1 MGAFGSG
8 LTMAAHAL
16 SDLLQDFG
24 KRPPLAGHAVGGD
37 QPAPA
42 AVPASHPAPEPDFSA
57 IIAVEVARAE
67 TALEQRL
74 TELHEAALT
83 AERERHAAEI
93 DALHQRFGGEA
104 AALID
109 AAIAAMEERVG
120 TLATTGSAR
129 LLSGILT
136 TELQKQAIDSLA
148 GAIRTATDDREAVR
162 IRISG
167 PQSLFAALAAALP
180 ERAASLDYA
189 EAPGFD
195 LSVTIDGDI
204 FETRLSEWSSALSE
218 ILS

>member
-1 MGAFGSG
+1 
-8 LTMAAHAL
+8 MAAHAL

-24 KRPPLAGHAVGGD
+24 KCPPPGGQAVAGD

-42 AVPASHPAPEPDFSA
+42 AEAPALRPTPEPDISA

-74 TELHEAALT
+74 TELHEAALA

-93 DALHQRFGGEA
+93 EALHQRFGGEVA
-104 AALID
+104 GLIKT
-109 AAIAAMEERVG
+109 AIATMEDRIG
-120 TLATTGSAR
+120 TLATTGAAR

-167 PQSLFAALAAALP
+167 PQSLFAALATALP
-180 ERAASLDYA
+180 ERAANLDYA

-195 LSVTIDGDI
+195 LTVTIDGDI
-204 FETRLSEWSSALSE
+204 FETRLSEWSAALSE

>member
-1 MGAFGSG
+1 
-8 LTMAAHAL
+8 MAAHAL

-24 KRPPLAGHAVGGD
+24 KRPPPAGHAVAGD
-37 QPAPA
+37 QPVPA
-42 AVPASHPAPEPDFSA
+42 AAPPLRPVPEPDLSA

-74 TELHEAALT
+74 TELHEAALA

-93 DALHQRFGGEA
+93 EALQQRFGGEA
-104 AALID
+104 AKLIK

-120 TLATTGSAR
+120 MLATTGAAR
-129 LLSGILT
+129 LLGGMLT
-136 TELQKQAIDSLA
+136 AELQKRAVDSLA

-180 ERAASLDYA
+180 GRAASLDFT

-195 LSVTIDGDI
+195 LTVTIDGDI
-204 FETRLSEWSSALSE
+204 FETRLSEWSAALSE